1 MFRKSLIARGGMAID
16 LGTANVLVYMQDQGI
31 VVREPCVVAVQNIKG
46 EREIVAVGEE
56 AKRMIGRTPGN
67 IRAVRPLHDGVI
79 ADVEVTEVMLKYFVR
94 KAIGPRSMFR
104 VKPNVVICVPCGV
117 TQVERRAVEEAI
129 LQAGAFDALI
139 VEEPLAA
146 AIGAD
151 MPVDEPTGVMI
162 VDIGGGTTEVAIIS
176 LGGIVAS
183 QSIRLGGN
191 RLDQAIMSYI
201 RKTYNVSIGEYT
213 AEELKIGLGSVYP
226 MQNESRATIRG
237 IDVEKH
243 LPTTLEI
250 SSEDIYR
257 ALREPVRGIID
268 AIKQTLEDAPPE
280 LSSDIMVR
288 GITLTGGGAQL
299 LGLDALIHSETGI
312 PAHVCKDP
320 LDAVVLGA
328 GKIVDDP
335 RTMRLIDAAKR

>member
-1 MFRKSLIARGGMAID
+1 
-16 LGTANVLVYMQDQGI
+16 
-31 VVREPCVVAVQNIKG
+31 
-46 EREIVAVGEE
+46 
-56 AKRMIGRTPGN
+56 
-67 IRAVRPLHDGVI
+67 
-79 ADVEVTEVMLKYFVR
+79 MLKYKCLVLDHDDTVVQ
-94 KAIGPRSMFR
+94 SMKTLSYPFFLFELEQFR
-104 VKPNVVICVPCGV
+104 PGE
-117 TQVERRAVEEAI
+117 T
-129 LQAGAFDALI
+129 
-139 VEEPLAA
+139 
-146 AIGAD
+146 
-151 MPVDEPTGVMI
+151 
-162 VDIGGGTTEVAIIS
+162 IS
-176 LGGIVAS
+176 LEDYILECH
-183 QSIRLGGN
+183 RLGFAELC
-191 RLDQAIMSYI
+191 RQ
-201 RKTYNVSIGEYT
+201 RFHFT